1 MGAGKAGHKLLK
13 NDAGKGIRES
23 GELAAASG
31 SVTAAGAGVPH
42 TLAQRARHVYWHW
55 FFMQLFKKCISYF

>member
-23 GELAAASG
+23 GEPAVASG

-42 TLAQRARHVYWHW
+42 ARTASSPRLLALVLHAA
-55 FFMQLFKKCISYF
+55 F